1 MAGSIS
7 GLNVFATQSGPIPL
21 AQLDSNIATL
31 TTALNTLQN
40 FDNFFVDSGSANS
53 IIVTVNA
60 PQVVTYGAGLTLQI
74 NVAATNTGATTIN
87 INGLGAVAV
96 KTSSL
101 SALAAGQIVAG
112 GVYQFMHDGT
122 QFQLQTQAVSVTGA
136 QVNAALGYTAGYINI
151 PQNSQ
156 TANYTLVAT
165 DVGKHISITTGGVN
179 VPISVF
185 SPGDVVTVF
194 NNSGSNQTITQNTG
208 VTLRQAGTAN
218 TGNRTLAQY
227 GLCTILCII
236 GGATPT
242 FAISGVGLT

>member
-7 GLNVFATQSGPIPL
+7 GLNTFATQSGPIPL
-21 AQLDSNIATL
+21 VQLDNNVSTL
-31 TTALNTLQN
+31 ATALNTLQN
-40 FDNFFVDSGSANS
+40 FDNYYVDSGTSNAL
-53 IIVTVNA
+53 IVTVNS
-60 PQVVTYGAGLTLQI
+60 PQVVTYGAGLTLI
-74 NVAATNTGATTIN
+74 VKVASTNSGATTIN
-87 INGLGAVAV
+87 VNGLGAVNI

-101 SALAAGQIVAG
+101 SALASGQIISG
-112 GVYQFMHDGT
+112 GIYQIFHDGT
-122 QFQLQTQAVSVTGA
+122 QFQLQTQSISVTGA

-151 PQNSQ
+151 PQNTQ

-179 VPISVF
+179 VPVSVF
-185 SPGDVVTVF
+185 SPGDIATVF
-194 NNSGSNQTITQNTG
+194 NNSGSSQTITQNTS
-208 VTLRQAGTAN
+208 VTLRLAGTAS

-227 GLCTILCII
+227 GLATVLCIV

>member
-7 GLNVFATQSGPIPL
+7 GLNTFAPYAGPLPL
-21 AQLDSNIATL
+21 VQLDNNIA
-31 TTALNTLQN
+31 ALSNAINTLQN
-40 FDNFFVDSGSANS
+40 FDNFYVDSGAANAL
-53 IIVTVNA
+53 IVTVNA
-60 PQVVTYGAGLTLQI
+60 PQVVTYGAGLTLLVQ
-74 NVAATNTGATTIN
+74 VAATNTGATTIN
-87 INGLGAVAV
+87 VNGLGAVSI

-112 GVYQFMHDGT
+112 GIYQFVHDGT
-122 QFQLQTQAVSVTGA
+122 QFQLQTQASSVTGA

-165 DVGKHISITTGGVN
+165 DTGKHISITTGGVN

-185 SPGDVVTVF
+185 NPGDVVTVF
-194 NNSGSNQTITQNTG
+194 NNSGSNQTITQNSG

-227 GLCTILCII
+227 GLATILCIV